1 MEIGSKAPD
10 FSLQDQNGKTH
21 NLQDLKGKHTLIY
34 FYPKDD
40 TPGCTTQACS
50 LRDSIEDLRAD
61 GVEVFGVSADSVD
74 SHKKF
79 AEKYN
84 IPFPVLSNPEKDMIE
99 AYGAWGE
106 RSMYGR
112 KFMGIFRSAVL
123 IGPELTI
130 EAHWPKIQ
138 PLKTVPAV
146 REWIQSH
153 EH

>member
-10 FSLQDQNGKTH
+10 FSLQDQNGKTYT
-21 NLQDLKGKHTLIY
+21 LQDLKGKHTLIY

-79 AEKYN
+79 AEKHN
-84 IPFPVLSNPEKDMIE
+84 LPFLYP
-99 AYGAWGE
+99 
-106 RSMYGR
+106 
-112 KFMGIFRSAVL
+112 
-123 IGPELTI
+123 
-130 EAHWPKIQ
+130 
-138 PLKTVPAV
+138 
-146 REWIQSH
+146 
-153 EH
+153 